1 MLFRSRYYSLA
12 DRLPL
17 LYTAVALDPDT
28 KLKYFE
34 IEWKDHPD
42 WILLAKTKSKE
53 LWTSEYRSS
62 QYVDTTQVE
71 VFPSTAS
78 PAASEVNSFQETAL
92 SRWNQRKR
100 VRLSMED
107 IDQFDRFQGAEEEE
121 EVSDILAYW
130 AARFTNLRW
139 SQLAHMALEIHSIA
153 AMSPEVERAFSRYV
167 IFYYI

>member
-1 MLFRSRYYSLA
+1 MLYA
-12 DRLPL
+12 
-17 LYTAVALDPDT
+17 AVALDPDT

-62 QYVDTTQVE
+62 QYVDSTQVE
-71 VFPSTAS
+71 VSPSTAS
-78 PAASEVNSFQETAL
+78 PAASEVNSFPETAL

-100 VRLSMED
+100 VRLSMGD

-121 EVSDILAYW
+121 EVLDILAYW
-130 AARFTNLRW
+130 AVRYTNPRW
-139 SQLAHMALEIHSIA
+139 SQLAHMALEIHSIP
-153 AMSPEVERAFSRYV
+153 AMSAEVERAFSRYV